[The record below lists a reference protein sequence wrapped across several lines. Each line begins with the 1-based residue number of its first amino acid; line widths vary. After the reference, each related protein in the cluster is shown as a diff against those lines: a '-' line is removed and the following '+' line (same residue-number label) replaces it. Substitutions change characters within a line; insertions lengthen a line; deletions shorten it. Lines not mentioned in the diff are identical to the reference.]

1 MTTDQ
6 LIVKYFRLAELVNS
20 LQNRLLFDPKDEIA
34 ALQCDLAK
42 AEEAETWALVRAA
55 GV

>member
-1 MTTDQ
+1 MTTAQ
-6 LIVKYFRLAELVNS
+6 LVVKYFRLAELVNS

-42 AEEAETWALVRAA
+42 ADEAATWALILAA
-55 GV
+55 GN

>member
-1 MTTDQ
+1 MTPAQ
-6 LIVKYFRLAELVNS
+6 LVLRYFLLAELVNS
-20 LQNRLLFDPKDEIA
+20 LQNRLLFNPKDEIA

-42 AEEAETWALVRAA
+42 AEEAATWALIRAA

>member
-1 MTTDQ
+1 MNTDQ

-20 LQNRLLFDPKDEIA
+20 LQNRLLFNPKDEIA
-34 ALQCDLAK
+34 ALQCELAK
-42 AEEAETWALVRAA
+42 AEEAATWALIRAA